1 MDSTLAVSEGG
12 VNVVLHKAIALA
24 HASSHDTETWGP
36 FFASYTASVALAGGT
51 ATLENAPAN
60 KLDLTGLNVS
70 GAISGNI
77 GFDLG
82 TILPHICIPPFRVCV
97 DLGWFGEFCTPQF
110 CISWPHAD
118 VTLAL
123 PFAFGLDVSF
133 GFRVDDLGSQWGI
146 VLLIDPFSPRF
157 DLTPMG
163 PVIIAA
169 IQAEVT
175 SKLSGIPFIG
185 PLLAGL
191 INTVIG
197 AFTPVVSLAVG
208 AFGALINVVL
218 SLLDL
223 LNVSLPFT
231 LLKFDKQQTFIP
243 ANVPLGGDAPVNLK
257 LAALTANV
265 LDREL
270 VAEGQLA

>member
-70 GAISGNI
+70 GAISGSI

-110 CISWPHAD
+110 CISWPHGD